1 MDAAAAAAEAAP
13 VAAAAAAEAAPA
25 PALAEEE
32 DCRRC
37 READC
42 VAWNFAMAAPEAP
55 VMKNKSSMAKTHER
69 FVATMTEL
77 NLHLDE
83 LRRLRRALNLGVWQL
98 RLGMRA

>member
-1 MDAAAAAAEAAP
+1 M
-13 VAAAAAAEAAPA
+13 AAAAAAEAAPA

-55 VMKNKSSMAKTHER
+55 VAKKQILHGED
-69 FVATMTEL
+69 ASTMTEL

-83 LRRLRRALNLGVWQL
+83 LRRVRRALNLGVWRL
-98 RLGMRA
+98 RLGMHA